1 MEGRL
6 GPRGGTPMHH
16 VALTSFDK
24 GRCSPFFEG
33 LTDFFNQHH
42 HSEEQD
48 AASYEELLYRVYRP
62 YTPHMLDMI
71 DEWMGLEKRDW
82 REETQREV
90 LLSLYAIRYPDTLL
104 LESLTEKPRTDIR
117 RLSAYLHF
125 THHTYSIWDED
136 TRRGLSKLGIEIPSV
151 DYADPFAYG
160 AYVTSIELLKD
171 VAPFTCFLEHDVP
184 RQRLFQA
191 ALAAYGREA

>member
-1 MEGRL
+1 MQ
-6 GPRGGTPMHH
+6 H
-16 VALTSFDK
+16 VALSSFDK
-24 GRCSPFFEG
+24 SRCSAFFEE
-33 LTDFFNQHH
+33 LTEHFHRHH
-42 HSEEQD
+42 HSGDQD
-48 AASYEELLYRVYRP
+48 PDGYEGLLYKVRRP
-62 YTPHMLDMI
+62 YTPEMLDMI
-71 DEWMGLEKRDW
+71 DDWMGLERRDW

-104 LESLTEKPRTDIR
+104 IESLTEKARSDIR

-136 TRRGLSKLGIEIPSV
+136 SRVGLSRLGIEIPPIEV
-151 DYADPFAYG
+151 ADPFTYG

-191 ALAAYGREA
+191 ALASFGREI

>member
-6 GPRGGTPMHH
+6 GPTGGTPMHH

-24 GRCSPFFEG
+24 DRCSPFFEG

-151 DYADPFAYG
+151 DYADPFVYG